1 MKKNI
6 KILLLILCALLLV
19 ACGSK
24 EENKST
30 KKESNTEQKEQK
42 PKNGE
47 KEENKGGVEVLKED
61 KNGEITEGVI
71 ENYHFKETEKVTNH
85 VKIQMEDGGVILIVL
100 SNSQSPITIKN
111 FQKLVKEKFYDGIIF
126 HRVISNFMIQ
136 GGDPTGTGASG
147 SKETIKGE
155 FAVNGVQ
162 NNLSHVRGTVSMAR
176 KGAKYETEEQWNS
189 ASSQFFIV
197 VQDSTFLDGNY
208 ASFGKVFA
216 GMDTVDRIRYVT
228 TDSND
233 RPIEDQKMK
242 SIRFIELIED

>member
-19 ACGSK
+19 ACESK
-24 EENKST
+24 EEEKDNK
-30 KKESNTEQKEQK
+30 KSNTETKEQEQK
-42 PKNGE
+42 PKQE
-47 KEENKGGVEVLKED
+47 DKGGVKVLKED
-61 KNGEITEGVI
+61 KKGEITEGVI

-100 SNSQSPITIKN
+100 SNSQAPITIKN
-111 FQKLVKEKFYDGIIF
+111 FQNLVKEKFYDGIIF

-147 SKETIKGE
+147 SGKTIKGE
-155 FAVNGVQ
+155 FAINGVE

-216 GMDTVDRIRYVT
+216 GMDTVDRIRYAT